1 MAWSKRP
8 TPYGQKIGI
17 HEYVV
22 SATVKDPPSVTVWA
36 HRDAIIAQL
45 EAEIER
51 IGDDATALSVEAQAA
66 RIAELRAAILQAQRH
81 EEAIIERLEAEGV
94 QVRRTCSDPVILL
107 GIEPSC
113 Q

>member
-1 MAWSKRP
+1 
-8 TPYGQKIGI
+8 
-17 HEYVV
+17 
-22 SATVKDPPSVTVWA
+22 VKDPPSVTVWA

-107 GIEPSC
+107 GIEPS
-113 Q
+113 